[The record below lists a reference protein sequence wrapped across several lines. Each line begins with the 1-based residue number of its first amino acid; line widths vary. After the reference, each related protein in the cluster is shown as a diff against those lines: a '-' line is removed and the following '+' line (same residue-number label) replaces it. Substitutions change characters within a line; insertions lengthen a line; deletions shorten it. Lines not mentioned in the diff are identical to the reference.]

1 MIGAG
6 EALTDQTFDP
16 QVVNDVANEVDSC
29 SAERSVINIGYLWR
43 KPFGN

>member
-16 QVVNDVANEVDSC
+16 QVVDDVADEVDSC
-29 SAERSVINIGYLWR
+29 CAEGSVINRGYLWR